1 MTNGTGLTSKACQG
15 MISLDKRE
23 SEMNNDETGL
33 TETAED
39 LTCDVS
45 DTALERAAGVAQEKI
60 TTYVYCTYAWYICGS
75 DQ

>member
-1 MTNGTGLTSKACQG
+1 
-15 MISLDKRE
+15 
-23 SEMNNDETGL
+23 MNNDETGL